1 MILLALILLARKS
14 ETERQTPIMRFFND
28 SFSAPNLVFLWMVLG
43 HFSQVKLKSFVGG
56 QP

>member
-43 HFSQVKLKSFVGG
+43 HFSQVKLKSFVGA